1 MTFEQLKAAFTAEQI
16 AIADIEHRATK
27 AGAAIISLRGS
38 ITKVSERLALLN
50 ATPGADS
57 MEIALAEQRF
67 NKLFRR
73 HQLAVKTFHALDLD
87 YRGRTIMM
95 GRHSA
100 GMEAIKPTNK

>member
-1 MTFEQLKAAFTAEQI
+1 MTFEQLKAAFAAEQI
-16 AIADIEHRATK
+16 AIADIERRATE
-27 AGAAIISLRGS
+27 AGAAITSLRGS
-38 ITKVSERLALLN
+38 LMKTSEKLALLN
-50 ATPGADS
+50 STPGADS

-73 HQLAVKTFHALDLD
+73 HQIAVKTFHALDLD

-100 GMEAIKPTNK
+100 GMEAIKPTNQ